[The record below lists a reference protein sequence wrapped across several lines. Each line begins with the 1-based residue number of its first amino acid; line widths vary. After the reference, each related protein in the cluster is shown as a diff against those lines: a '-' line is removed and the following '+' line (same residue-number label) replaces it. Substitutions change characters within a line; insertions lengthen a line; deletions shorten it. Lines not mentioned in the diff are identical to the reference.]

1 MRVDCEHEI
10 LMVLDEVG
18 PKGMPLRRIA
28 LNVFNM
34 RNSLFEPLSKEKMYD
49 EVAHYLHRESTLSGS
64 PVKRM
69 DKRGWYRINPRSAK
83 VRQMHLE
90 FKSEDAD

>member
-1 MRVDCEHEI
+1 
-10 LMVLDEVG
+10 MVLDEIG
-18 PKGMPLRRIA
+18 AKGMPLRRIA

-34 RNSLFEPLSKEKMYD
+34 RNSLFVPLSREKIYE
-49 EVAHYLHRESTLSGS
+49 EVARYLRTESRLSGS

-69 DKRGWYRINPRSAK
+69 EARGWYRINPRSAK
-83 VRQMHLE
+83 VRQMRLE

>member
-18 PKGMPLRRIA
+18 AKGMPLRRIA

-49 EVAHYLHRESTLSGS
+49 EVASYLHKESTLSGS
-64 PVKRM
+64 PVRRM
-69 DKRGWYRINPRSAK
+69 EKRGWYRINPRSVK
-83 VRQMHLE
+83 VRQMRLE